1 MSSSVVPI
9 CPEDPSLLNP
19 LEKGCRVRVAAG
31 SVGLLY
37 PRGQCP
43 APGSPDRQTGLRAL
57 PAPQLQIGRSLA
69 NEGEIGFYGNC
80 GAVRA
85 AANST
90 DYLGYVQQHALLCHC
105 VNMCL

>member
-1 MSSSVVPI
+1 M
-9 CPEDPSLLNP
+9 
-19 LEKGCRVRVAAG
+19 RVAAG
-31 SVGLLY
+31 SVGLSTPEVNVRL
-37 PRGQCP
+37 PGALTVRP
-43 APGSPDRQTGLRAL
+43 ASEPFLL
-57 PAPQLQIGRSLA
+57 LLQIGRSLA
-69 NEGEIGFYGNC
+69 NEGEIGFYGKEAANC

>member
-1 MSSSVVPI
+1 M
-9 CPEDPSLLNP
+9 
-19 LEKGCRVRVAAG
+19 RVAAG
-31 SVGLLY
+31 SVGLSTPEVNVRL
-37 PRGQCP
+37 PGALTVRP
-43 APGSPDRQTGLRAL
+43 ASEPFVIL
-57 PAPQLQIGRSLA
+57 LQIGRSLA

>member
-1 MSSSVVPI
+1 M
-9 CPEDPSLLNP
+9 
-19 LEKGCRVRVAAG
+19 RVAAG

-69 NEGEIGFYGNC
+69 NEGEIGFYGKEAANC